1 MVTDSIYILSELE
14 SGVKSAYKLL
24 GHSSC
29 VTGLL

>member
-1 MVTDSIYILSELE
+1 MARDSEYILSELE
-14 SGVKSAYKLL
+14 SGVESAYTLL